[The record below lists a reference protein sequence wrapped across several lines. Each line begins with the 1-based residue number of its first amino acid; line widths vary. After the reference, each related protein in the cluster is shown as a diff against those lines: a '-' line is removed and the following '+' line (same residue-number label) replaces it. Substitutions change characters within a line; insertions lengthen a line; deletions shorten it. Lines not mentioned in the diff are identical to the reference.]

1 MRIGTPTSN
10 DFIKELNSR
19 NEQIQKIYQEIMTDL
34 TKTVKIKVMLGDS
47 TITEQTTFDPK
58 LIDEFY
64 QNVVKKLDEWNIQDV
79 SISNNEDLR
88 RIFCKFEIREGNY
101 LLSGHMSIQF
111 HVLLYYKPDY
121 RVIECQKELAEVIEK
136 TKNTETNLADMSEEF
151 IMQKLKEL
159 GYNDLD
165 HQKLFEVFYEND
177 ELREK
182 IYGQIEGGTDSDF
195 QKLAKR
201 KMDLFNELDSFL
213 METYQTTNVLIDD
226 TRLVSGEEGI
236 LCTFDLEFI
245 KNKTKEG
252 LFDPRK
258 VSSEVQKNL
267 LERLDQFTKILESN
281 HS

>member
-10 DFIKELNSR
+10 DFIKELNAR

-111 HVLLYYKPDY
+111 HVLLYYKP
-121 RVIECQKELAEVIEK
+121 E
-136 TKNTETNLADMSEEF
+136 
-151 IMQKLKEL
+151 
-159 GYNDLD
+159 
-165 HQKLFEVFYEND
+165 
-177 ELREK
+177 
-182 IYGQIEGGTDSDF
+182 
-195 QKLAKR
+195 
-201 KMDLFNELDSFL
+201 
-213 METYQTTNVLIDD
+213 
-226 TRLVSGEEGI
+226 
-236 LCTFDLEFI
+236 
-245 KNKTKEG
+245 
-252 LFDPRK
+252 
-258 VSSEVQKNL
+258 
-267 LERLDQFTKILESN
+267 
-281 HS
+281 

>member
-1 MRIGTPTSN
+1 
-10 DFIKELNSR
+10 
-19 NEQIQKIYQEIMTDL
+19 
-34 TKTVKIKVMLGDS
+34 
-47 TITEQTTFDPK
+47 
-58 LIDEFY
+58 
-64 QNVVKKLDEWNIQDV
+64 
-79 SISNNEDLR
+79 
-88 RIFCKFEIREGNY
+88 
-101 LLSGHMSIQF
+101 
-111 HVLLYYKPDY
+111 
-121 RVIECQKELAEVIEK
+121 K